1 MPSSS
6 LNPIAARRS
15 RRRNR
20 WSMADM
26 ISHVIARGSVCLAL
40 TVTVPT
46 ATVLPPALFAQS
58 SSTRLSPDH
67 ARGVADPRLDP
78 RVESILKRMTVE
90 EKVGQLVQ
98 YSAGQPTGPGT
109 GRTDYDDMIARG
121 QIGSL
126 LNVVDPHEIN
136 KYQKIAVEKSRLHIP
151 ILFGLDVIHGFK
163 TEFPIPLGLAS
174 TWNPSIVEKASR
186 VAAMEASADGIRW
199 TFSPMVDIAR
209 DARWG
214 RMAEG
219 AGEDPFL
226 GSAMAAAYVRG
237 YQGLHLDAPDS
248 IAACAKHYVGY
259 GAAEAGRDYNSTEI
273 SEHTLR
279 QFYLPPFHAAVEA
292 GTASL
297 MSAFNS
303 LNGVPSTANPFTL
316 KQVLRKEWGFR
327 GLVVSDWNAVGELIP
342 HGIAADGATAARK
355 AFLAGVD
362 MDMVSSLYH
371 ENLQQIVRSGQ
382 ATPAELDEAVRHV
395 LRVKLAL
402 GLFEHPFVD
411 EDTAAKAFYHPDSI
425 ALAQTA
431 AERSFVLLKNTNG
444 PDGGPVLPI
453 ATAPLNIAVIGPLG
467 DDSSYPTGAPQGTG
481 PRVSLPTALAQRVGE
496 GHVFRH
502 KGAGILD
509 GTDQEIA
516 AAVAGAQRADI
527 VVLTL
532 GESPDMSGEA
542 ASRAN
547 LGLPG
552 RQQELLEAIVRTG
565 KPVVL
570 ILFSG
575 RPLTVPWAFEHVP
588 AVIAAWFPGISGGPA
603 LARILFGEVNPSGKL
618 VVSWPRSVGQEPLYY
633 NALNTGRPSG
643 DVDLTRP
650 PADIAAK
657 YVSRYLDEQNAPQF
671 PFGYGGSYT
680 TFNYGAT
687 TISTRHLS
695 AAVLNR
701 RLAAGA
707 DAAAAAMTAETE
719 ITNTGSLAGEEVVQL
734 YIQLRGTSVAEPA
747 RMLKGFQTV
756 AIAPGESKKVK
767 FELKPETFAI
777 WNANNEFAAE
787 PSQLKVWI
795 SPDSTRGSAAEAEI
809 TP

>member
-1 MPSSS
+1 MPFSALNTTTARCLRCIAGSS
-6 LNPIAARRS
+6 LGKVSQALK
-15 RRRNR
+15 
-20 WSMADM
+20 
-26 ISHVIARGSVCLAL
+26 RGSVCAILSAVLSVALLAQ
-40 TVTVPT
+40 
-46 ATVLPPALFAQS
+46 A
-58 SSTRLSPDH
+58 STRESPVP
-67 ARGVADPRLDP
+67 AIGVDDPSLNT
-78 RVESILKRMTVE
+78 RVESILRGMTVE

-126 LNVVDPHEIN
+126 FNVVDPHEIN
-136 KYQKIAVEKSRLHIP
+136 KYQKIAMERSRLHIP
-151 ILFGLDVIHGFK
+151 LLFGLDVIHGFK

-174 TWNPSIVEKASR
+174 TWDPSIVEKASR
-186 VAAMEASADGIRW
+186 VAAMEASANGIRW

-237 YQGLHLDAPDS
+237 YQGSRLDAPDS
-248 IAACAKHYVGY
+248 IAACVKHYVGY
-259 GAAEAGRDYNSTEI
+259 GAAEAGRDYNTTEI

-279 QFYLPPFHAAVEA
+279 QFYLPPFHAAIEA

-371 ENLQQIVRSGQ
+371 DHLQQIVSSGQ

-402 GLFEHPFVD
+402 GLFDHPFVD
-411 EDTAAKAFYHPDSI
+411 EAAAPKALYHPDSI

-431 AERSFVLLKNTNG
+431 AERSFVLLKNANG
-444 PDGGPVLPI
+444 PAGGPLLPL

-467 DDSSYPTGAPQGTG
+467 DDSSYPAGAPPGTG
-481 PRVSLPTALAQRVGE
+481 PRVSLPAALAQRVGE
-496 GHVFRH
+496 GHVSRF
-502 KGAGILD
+502 KGVGILD
-509 GTDQEIA
+509 GTDDEIA
-516 AAVAGAQRADI
+516 AAVAGAQKADI
-527 VVLTL
+527 VILTL
-532 GESPDMSGEA
+532 GETPDMSGEA
-542 ASRAN
+542 ASRAH

-552 RQQELLEAIVRTG
+552 RQQELLEAVVHAG

-588 AVIAAWFPGISGGPA
+588 AVLAAWLPGIAGGPA
-603 LARILFGEVNPSGKL
+603 LARTLFGEVNPSGKL

-633 NALNTGRPSG
+633 NHLSTGRPAG

-650 PADIAAK
+650 PTDIVSR
-657 YVSRYLDEQNAPQF
+657 YVSRYIDEQNTPQF

-687 TISTRHLS
+687 AVSTHRLS
-695 AAVLNR
+695 TAALNKVI
-701 RLAAGA
+701 AAGT
-707 DAAAAAMTAETE
+707 DQSVMTAEADV
-719 ITNTGSLAGEEVVQL
+719 TNTGSRAAEEIVQL
-734 YIQLRGTSVAEPA
+734 YIQLRGTSVAEPV
-747 RMLKGFQTV
+747 RMLKGFQTI
-756 AIAPGESKKVK
+756 ALAPGETKKVK
-767 FELKPETFAI
+767 FELKSEAFAI
-777 WNANNEFAAE
+777 WNDRNQFAAE
-787 PSQLKVWI
+787 PAQLTVWI
-795 SPDSTRGSAAEAEI
+795 SPDSARGSAAEAEI
-809 TP
+809 TQ

>member
-1 MPSSS
+1 MRSAIRDTISLFSSGGTR
-6 LNPIAARRS
+6 A
-15 RRRNR
+15 
-20 WSMADM
+20 
-26 ISHVIARGSVCLAL
+26 SHWGLTLLLVAGIWAVGHPDAL
-40 TVTVPT
+40 T
-46 ATVLPPALFAQS
+46 AQS
-58 SSTRLSPDH
+58 PAAGSENRN
-67 ARGVADPRLDP
+67 AGVADPKIDARL
-78 RVESILKRMTVE
+78 ETILHQMTMA

-109 GRTDYDDMIARG
+109 GRTDYEDMIAHG

-126 LNVVDPHEIN
+126 FNVVDPHQIN
-136 KYQKIAVEKSRLHIP
+136 SYQRIAMDKSRLHIP

-174 TWNPSIVEKASR
+174 TWDPSIVEKASH

-237 YQGLHLDAPDS
+237 YQGSHLDAPDS

-259 GAAEAGRDYNSTEI
+259 GAAEGGRDYNSTEI

-279 QFYLPPFHAAVEA
+279 EFYLPPFHAAVEA

-303 LNGVPSTANPFTL
+303 LDGVPSSANPFTL
-316 KQVLRKEWGFR
+316 RQVLRKEWGFG
-327 GLVVSDWNAVGELIP
+327 GLVVSDWESIGELIP
-342 HGIAADGATAARK
+342 HGIANDGATAARK

-371 ENLQQIVRSGQ
+371 DHLQQIVSSGQ
-382 ATPAELDEAVRHV
+382 ARPAALDDAVRHV

-411 EDTAAKAFYHPDSI
+411 EAEAAKALYHSDSV
-425 ALAQTA
+425 ALAQAA
-431 AERSFVLLKNTNG
+431 AEHSFVLLKNANVS
-444 PDGGPVLPI
+444 DGKPLLPL
-453 ATAPLNIAVIGPLG
+453 ATSAQNIAVIGPLG
-467 DDSSYPTGAPQGTG
+467 DDPSYPGGAPADAG
-481 PRVSLPTALAQRVGE
+481 PRVSLTTALTQRLGAD
-496 GHVFRH
+496 HVFRF
-502 KGAGILD
+502 KGAGVLD
-509 GTDQEIA
+509 GTDQEIS
-516 AAVAGAQRADI
+516 AAVEGVRKADLAI
-527 VVLTL
+527 LAL

-542 ASRAN
+542 ASRAH

-552 RQQELLEAIVRTG
+552 RQQELLEAIAGTG

-575 RPLTVPWAFEHVP
+575 RPLTLPWAFKNVP
-588 AVIAAWFPGISGGPA
+588 AVMAAWFPGIASGPA
-603 LARILFGEVNPSGKL
+603 LVRTLFGEVNPSGKL

-633 NALNTGRPSG
+633 NALSTGRPPE

-650 PADIAAK
+650 PSDIVNR
-657 YVSRYLDEQNAPQF
+657 YVSRYIDELNSPQF
-671 PFGYGGSYT
+671 PFGYGLSYT
-680 TFNYGAT
+680 TFSYGT
-687 TISTRHLS
+687 TRISVQHL
-695 AAVLNR
+695 
-701 RLAAGA
+701 G
-707 DAAAAAMTAETE
+707 AAALNENLKGKTAVMTAETE
-719 ITNTGSLAGEEVVQL
+719 ITNSGSRAGEEVAQL
-734 YIQLRGTSVAEPA
+734 YIQLRGTSTAQPVRA
-747 RMLKGFQTV
+747 LKGFQRVTL
-756 AIAPGESKKVK
+756 AAGEKKTVK
-767 FELKPETFAI
+767 FELKPDAFAI
-777 WNANNEFAAE
+777 WNDKNEFAAE
-787 PSQLKVWI
+787 PAKVKVWI
-795 SPDSTRGSAAEAEI
+795 SPDSAHGTPVDAEI
-809 TP
+809 LP

>member
-1 MPSSS
+1 MRFSVPCIMVARSSRMNVIS
-6 LNPIAARRS
+6 RASRFGRICFLLIA
-15 RRRNR
+15 
-20 WSMADM
+20 
-26 ISHVIARGSVCLAL
+26 
-40 TVTVPT
+40 P
-46 ATVLPPALFAQS
+46 LFAQIQPARAQSERAVVPHAVGLAGTS
-58 SSTRLSPDH
+58 S
-67 ARGVADPRLDP
+67 DP
-78 RVESILKRMTVE
+78 RVESLLRQMTVE

-109 GRTDYDDMIARG
+109 GRSDYDDMIARG

-126 LNVVDPHEIN
+126 FNVVDPREIN
-136 KYQKIAVEKSRLHIP
+136 KYQKIAMEKSRLHIP

-174 TWNPSIVEKASR
+174 TWEPAIVEKASH
-186 VAAMEASADGIRW
+186 VAAIEASADGIRW

-219 AGEDPFL
+219 AGEDPYL
-226 GSAMAAAYVRG
+226 GSAMAVAYVRG
-237 YQGLHLDAPDS
+237 YQGSRLDAADS

-259 GAAEAGRDYNSTEI
+259 GAAEGGRDYNSTEI

-279 QFYLPPFHAAVEA
+279 QYYLPPFHAAVEA

-303 LNGVPSTANPFTL
+303 LNGIPSTANPFTL
-316 KQVLRKEWGFR
+316 KQVLRKEWGFG

-342 HGIAADGATAARK
+342 HGIAVDGATAARK

-371 ENLQQIVRSGQ
+371 DHLQQIVSSGQ
-382 ATPAELDEAVRHV
+382 ATRSDLDEAVRHV
-395 LRVKLAL
+395 LRVKFAL
-402 GLFEHPFVD
+402 GLFEHPYVD
-411 EDTAAKAFYHPDSI
+411 EAAAPKALYLPENI
-425 ALAQTA
+425 AMAQTA
-431 AERSFVLLKNTNG
+431 AERSFVLLKNANG
-444 PDGGPVLPI
+444 IGGVPLLPLDRGI
-453 ATAPLNIAVIGPLG
+453 HSVAVIGPLG
-467 DDSSYPTGAPQGTG
+467 DDSSYPAGAPQGTG
-481 PRVSLPTALAQRVGE
+481 PRISLREALAQRIGND
-496 GHVFRH
+496 HVSRF

-509 GTDQEIA
+509 GSDEDIA
-516 AAVAGAQRADI
+516 SAVAGAQKADV

-542 ASRAN
+542 ASRAY

-588 AVIAAWFPGISGGPA
+588 AVIAAWLPGIGGGPA
-603 LARILFGEVNPSGKL
+603 LARTLFGDVSPSGKL

-633 NALNTGRPSG
+633 NSLDTGRPPG
-643 DVDLTRP
+643 NTDLLHP
-650 PADIAAK
+650 PTDIVSK
-657 YVSRYLDEQNAPQF
+657 YVSRYIDEQNSPQF

-680 TFNYGAT
+680 TYSYGGT
-687 TISTRHLS
+687 TISTSRLS
-695 AAVLNR
+695 AATLNKDLSAKPDKR
-701 RLAAGA
+701 TV
-707 DAAAAAMTAETE
+707 MTTE
-719 ITNTGSLAGEEVVQL
+719 ALVTNTGSRTGEEVVEL
-734 YIQLRGTSVAEPA
+734 YIQLQGTSVAEPVRA
-747 RMLKGFQTV
+747 LKGFQTV
-756 AIAPGESKKVK
+756 SIAPGETKKVK
-767 FELKPETFAI
+767 FELGPEAFAI
-777 WNANNEFAAE
+777 WNDRNEFAAE
-787 PSQLKVWI
+787 PAKVNIWI
-795 SPDSTRGSAAEAEI
+795 SPDSARGSAAEAEI
-809 TP
+809 VP

>member
-1 MPSSS
+1 M
-6 LNPIAARRS
+6 
-15 RRRNR
+15 
-20 WSMADM
+20 
-26 ISHVIARGSVCLAL
+26 VL
-40 TVTVPT
+40 TVAVC
-46 ATVLPPALFAQS
+46 AQS
-58 SSTRLSPDH
+58 SSARLSPDH
-67 ARGVADPRLDP
+67 PRGVADPSLDP
-78 RVESILKRMTVE
+78 RVESILQRMTVE

-109 GRTDYDDMIARG
+109 GRSDYDDMIARG
-121 QIGSL
+121 QVGSL
-126 LNVVDPHEIN
+126 FNVVDPHEIN
-136 KYQKIAVEKSRLHIP
+136 KYQKIAMEKSRLQIP

-174 TWNPSIVEKASR
+174 TWDPAIVEKASR

-219 AGEDPFL
+219 AGEDPLL

-237 YQGLHLDAPDS
+237 YQGSRLDAPDS

-279 QFYLPPFHAAVEA
+279 QFYLPPFHAALEA

-371 ENLQQIVRSGQ
+371 DHLQQIVSSGQ

-402 GLFEHPFVD
+402 GLFDHPFVD
-411 EDTAAKAFYHPDSI
+411 ESSAAKALYHPDSI

-431 AERSFVLLKNTNG
+431 AERSFVLLKNANG

-467 DDSSYPTGAPQGTG
+467 DDSSYPNGAPQGGG
-481 PRVSLPTALAQRVGE
+481 PRVSLPAALAQRVGK
-496 GHVFRH
+496 GHVFRF
-502 KGAGILD
+502 KGVGILD

-516 AAVAGAQRADI
+516 AAAAGAQKADI

-588 AVIAAWFPGISGGPA
+588 AVIAAWLPGISGGPA
-603 LARILFGEVNPSGKL
+603 LARTLFGEVNPSGKL
-618 VVSWPRSVGQEPLYY
+618 VVSWPRNVGQEPLYY
-633 NALNTGRPSG
+633 NALSTGRPSS

-650 PADIAAK
+650 PIDIVSR
-657 YVSRYLDEQNAPQF
+657 YVSRYIDEQNTPQF

-687 TISTRHLS
+687 TISTQRLS
-695 AAVLNR
+695 AAALNKG
-701 RLAAGA
+701 LAGA
-707 DAAAAAMTAETE
+707 ADQAAMTAEAE
-719 ITNTGSLAGEEVVQL
+719 ITNTGSRAGEEVVQL
-734 YIQLRGTSVAEPA
+734 YLQLRGTSVAEPV
-747 RMLKGFQTV
+747 RMLKAFQTV
-756 AIAPGESKKVK
+756 TIAPGESKKVK
-767 FELKPETFAI
+767 FELKPEAFAI
-777 WNANNEFAAE
+777 WNVGNAFAAE
-787 PSQLKVWI
+787 PAKLKVWI
-795 SPDSTRGSAAEAEI
+795 SPDSARGSAAEAEI
-809 TP
+809 LP

>member
-1 MPSSS
+1 MPFSSSYVTIARWSSRRVPSGFMQRVLVALLVCGLGAVASANAQAPSS
-6 LNPIAARRS
+6 R
-15 RRRNR
+15 
-20 WSMADM
+20 M
-26 ISHVIARGSVCLAL
+26 
-40 TVTVPT
+40 
-46 ATVLPPALFAQS
+46 
-58 SSTRLSPDH
+58 STPV
-67 ARGVADPRLDP
+67 AGVADPKLDA
-78 RVESILKRMTVE
+78 RVESILKQMTLE

-126 LNVVDPHEIN
+126 FNVIDPHEIN
-136 KYQKIAVEKSRLHIP
+136 KYQKIAMEKARLHIP
-151 ILFGLDVIHGFK
+151 IVFGLDVIHGFK

-174 TWNPSIVEKASR
+174 TWDPSIVEKASR
-186 VAAMEASADGIRW
+186 VAAMEASADGIKW

-237 YQGLHLDAPDS
+237 YQGSRLDAPDS
-248 IAACAKHYVGY
+248 IASCAKHYVGY
-259 GAAEAGRDYNSTEI
+259 GAAEGGRDYNSTEI

-292 GTASL
+292 GTASV

-303 LNGVPSTANPFTL
+303 LNGVPSTANTFTL

-342 HGIAADGATAARK
+342 HGIAVDGATAARK

-371 ENLQQIVRSGQ
+371 DNLQQLVTSGQ
-382 ATPAELDEAVRHV
+382 ATQAELDDSVRHV

-411 EDTAAKAFYHPDSI
+411 EAGAAKALYHPESI

-431 AERSFVLLKNTNG
+431 AERSFVLLKNANG
-444 PDGGPVLPI
+444 LNGKPILPL
-453 ATAPLNIAVIGPLG
+453 ASGAQNIAVIGPLG
-467 DDSSYPTGAPQGTG
+467 DDSSYPNGAPEGSG
-481 PRVSLPTALAQRVGE
+481 PRISLPAALAQRVGHD
-496 GHVFRH
+496 HVFRF
-502 KGAGILD
+502 KGSGILD
-509 GTDQEIA
+509 GTDGDIA
-516 AAVAGAQRADI
+516 ASVAGAQKADV

-532 GESPDMSGEA
+532 GETPEMSGEA
-542 ASRAN
+542 ASRAH

-570 ILFSG
+570 LLFSG
-575 RPLTVPWAFEHVP
+575 RPLTVPWAFDHVP
-588 AVIAAWFPGISGGPA
+588 AVIAAWLPGIGGGPA
-603 LARILFGEVNPSGKL
+603 LARTLFGEVNPSGKL

-633 NALNTGRPSG
+633 NHLDTGRPAG
-643 DVDLTRP
+643 DTDLTHP
-650 PADIAAK
+650 PVNIVEK
-657 YVSRYLDEQNAPQF
+657 YVSRYIDEQNTPEF

-680 TFNYGAT
+680 SFTYGNT
-687 TISTRHLS
+687 KINTQRLS
-695 AAVLNR
+695 ATALNTG
-701 RLAAGA
+701 LK
-707 DAAAAAMTAETE
+707 DAEREATALTAEAE
-719 ITNTGSLAGEEVVQL
+719 VTNSGARPGEEAVQL
-734 YIQLRGTSVAEPA
+734 YIQLQGTSVAEPV
-747 RMLKGFQTV
+747 RMLKGFKTV
-756 AIAPGESKKVK
+756 AIAPGETKHVT
-767 FELKPETFAI
+767 FELKPEAFAI
-777 WNANNEFAAE
+777 WNASNQFAAE
-787 PSQLKVWI
+787 PAKVKVWI
-795 SPDSTRGSAAEAEI
+795 SPDSAHGTPAEAQI
-809 TP
+809 LP